1 MLGLVVLLPITATVL
16 ALPPLCTCPLSA
28 AVHVQSMQG
37 QHEFCR
43 CSLPL
48 AAVKVGQ
55 QVEAPALLA
64 EALGDAV
71 LEQAAQLQV
80 LLADAV
86 ALVVHLGMAQVLAA
100 VLDLPAK
107 AGCDTPEWPCCRCCW
122 SAWHCICLPR
132 TRLPCMLMVCCLYV
146 LFASLVCL
154 LVCLALA
161 TAIPACHS
169 PSSPFLL
176 PAAAFHLLRT
186 DS

>member
-1 MLGLVVLLPITATVL
+1 MLGLAVLLPITATVL

-86 ALVVHLGMAQVLAA
+86 ALVVHLGMAQILAA
-100 VLDLPAK
+100 VLDLPAG

-122 SAWHCICLPR
+122 SAWPCNCLPGMS
-132 TRLPCMLMVCCLYV
+132 LPCMLVVCCLYV
-146 LFASLVCL
+146 LIASLMCL
-154 LVCLALA
+154 QAVA
-161 TAIPACHS
+161 TAISACQ
-169 PSSPFLL
+169 
-176 PAAAFHLLRT
+176 AAAFPLLGT
-186 DS
+186 DR